1 MRSERNARRSYGT
14 GSLIEHSGAWY
25 GQWRVGGRLVKRKLG
40 AKRKPGTRDGLTRTQ
55 AEARLR
61 RMMEEVSFA
70 APERRMTF
78 ADVDDRYLHH
88 VEHVMERK
96 PSTVHDY
103 RLMLR
108 GHLAP
113 FFAGKPIEKITVDD
127 VGAYIAAKARAGLSS
142 KTVSNH
148 LNFAH
153 GVFGFAVK
161 RGMAS
166 ANPVGAVDRPRAP
179 STDPDIRFLA
189 RDELE
194 ALLRAAPEDVL
205 GPTDHAL
212 YLTASMTGLRQ
223 GELVALRWRDVDW
236 LAGAVRVRRSYSRGA
251 WTTPK
256 SRRGV
261 RAVPLATRVA
271 GELERH
277 FQRSAFQRD
286 DDLVFPHPETGNPY
300 DASKMR
306 RRFKDALGRAG
317 LREVRFHDLRH
328 TYGTAMAAAGAP
340 LRTLQ
345 GWMGHKDYKTT
356 AVYADFAPDP
366 SQGAMLAERAFGAG
380 INSGINLSA
389 TEDNSD
395 PPNPRYSGESQLG

>member
-78 ADVDDRYLHH
+78 ADVGDRYLHH

-356 AVYADFAPDP
+356 EVYADFAPDP